1 MCMSCLDTR
10 TRKMTKWLQ
19 KIIAECWKCRMTT
32 CWPWDLQ
39 QAKWSTRKRLNWFR
53 SGQVAQTWIWVFEHQ
68 ATETANEMKNALRSI
83 RWEMAHD
90 ETCFD
95 LHIQNWWNFGAH
107 FLDYT
112 VQKHCENQ
120 QLLLRSLVSLGFI
133 VSSNSL
139 RHIRRKYLKRAKF
152 TFRLAAHHEHSMKT
166 RPTVLC
172 CSGQNPTRLLR
183 NSRWGSQTSKLSDFR
198 PAPMSSNHESVDVQ
212 SLQGFEGRKRDFEGC
227 LCEFSDSN
235 PVRILTFNSFWRFS
249 WPAALSEE
257 KLAALEPLV
266 EAARVIQSQG
276 PSQILLKQSSSRNVK
291 SWARVTQ
298 SHWGYKP
305 SSLPKSV
312 PVDDE
317 ESLHLVFGKHWIE
330 AVPLLRCRWCIYG
343 QTIQHEAKTRSNKS
357 IIATQTTS
365 YHSFIW
371 IQHMIR

>member
-1 MCMSCLDTR
+1 MSTAWRLGLLCFAASQVKTQQDFSGTPGGGVR
-10 TRKMTKWLQ
+10 LQ
-19 KIIAECWKCRMTT
+19 SWAISVLLQCRPIT
-32 CWPWDLQ
+32 
-39 QAKWSTRKRLNWFR
+39 
-53 SGQVAQTWIWVFEHQ
+53 
-68 ATETANEMKNALRSI
+68 
-83 RWEMAHD
+83 
-90 ETCFD
+90 
-95 LHIQNWWNFGAH
+95 
-107 FLDYT
+107 
-112 VQKHCENQ
+112 
-120 QLLLRSLVSLGFI
+120 
-133 VSSNSL
+133 
-139 RHIRRKYLKRAKF
+139 
-152 TFRLAAHHEHSMKT
+152 
-166 RPTVLC
+166 
-172 CSGQNPTRLLR
+172 NP
-183 NSRWGSQTSKLSDFR
+183 SK
-198 PAPMSSNHESVDVQ
+198 DVQ

-227 LCEFSDSN
+227 LWEFSDSN